1 MALTRRERVI
11 QALRHQQTDIV
22 PYHIDLTGQA
32 EERLAA
38 FTGAPDYLAGTGI
51 HLCYIQYWGWPTE
64 TAAGSEIFRDD
75 FGVCWN
81 RSGADKDIGV
91 VDHPLLSEPELSLL
105 PEPVLNEA
113 RLRREIEAMLAGRG
127 PLCLCGHRLFHV

>member
-51 HLCYIQYWGWPTE
+51 HLCYIQ
-64 TAAGSEIFRDD
+64 
-75 FGVCWN
+75 
-81 RSGADKDIGV
+81 
-91 VDHPLLSEPELSLL
+91 
-105 PEPVLNEA
+105 
-113 RLRREIEAMLAGRG
+113 
-127 PLCLCGHRLFHV
+127 

>member
-51 HLCYIQYWGWPTE
+51 HR
-64 TAAGSEIFRDD
+64 FRR
-75 FGVCWN
+75 VLE
-81 RSGADKDIGV
+81 
-91 VDHPLLSEPELSLL
+91 PL
-105 PEPVLNEA
+105 
-113 RLRREIEAMLAGRG
+113 GG
-127 PLCLCGHRLFHV
+127 G